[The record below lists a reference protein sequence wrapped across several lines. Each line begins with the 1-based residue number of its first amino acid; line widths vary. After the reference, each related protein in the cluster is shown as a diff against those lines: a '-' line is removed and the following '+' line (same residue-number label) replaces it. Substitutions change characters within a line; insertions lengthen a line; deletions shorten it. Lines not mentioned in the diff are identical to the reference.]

1 MKNVTKFGL
10 IGFVLT
16 SFMFL
21 VGCNTVAGLG
31 KDVSKG
37 GDVITDVAKPNKK

>member
-1 MKNVTKFGL
+1 MKNITKVSL
-10 IGFVLT
+10 IGLVLT

-21 VGCNTVAGLG
+21 VGCNTVSGFG

-37 GDVITDVAKPNKK
+37 GDVISDVAKPKKK